1 MDVRHQVRPAGS
13 GRVAAMTAG
22 SMQGDTA
29 EGFPLAGR
37 SRVFEEL
44 LGSLRTVRKGK
55 VGAVVITGP
64 SGSGKTAVL
73 ESFLEHC
80 RTVARGVRVL
90 SAMGDEWEAQFPLA
104 GYSQLMLTPPLRS
117 AKDYDGGPALPAG
130 PVPALTAAQ
139 VVNYAST
146 LSTHLE
152 GLQAHGSVVVAVD
165 DVHKL
170 DVESLRILTFVM
182 RRLYGK
188 RILFVLT
195 LNPDDA
201 LRVPSSVL
209 DFLTGHQIASIP
221 LDPLTP
227 QQVQDLARRML
238 GLDLSATAAHGLVQ
252 HTRGLAQPIVELL
265 RELPAETWQT
275 WFPSLPPTSRVR
287 ARVRSVLEAA
297 SPALVAVAEAASVL
311 GRAASMAEVSQ
322 VSEVEPLMEALDEGH
337 RAGLLG
343 LSVDQARSAVV
354 FFEPGTDA
362 AVYEQIAPSRRIGL
376 HRLAAEA
383 VQPEGERLGHRVSA
397 TPGADEALAIELEE
411 FARRQ
416 ALVGAWQDA
425 STALFSA
432 SRLSQDIRSRNDR
445 LLRAVDALVGSGN
458 IAQAQ
463 MWTAAVDALP
473 PSPLRSSVLGYLST
487 ASGQNDSAQKQL
499 EMAWRTSNPQRDPTA
514 AAQVAQRFVLHGV
527 ASWDGPVITTW
538 AERAME
544 LTQPGTPAH
553 IESEAIY
560 GLGLYAQGRLSE
572 AEASYHRAFEHAAEN
587 AQKQRVQMGAGWLAL
602 RLDNVETALVNFESA
617 APTEYRGGSM
627 RISLWAEAWLART
640 HLVLGNWDAA
650 AATVARASVRLE
662 TSRMPLIRPLLY
674 WTAAEL
680 WSMRGDWERAR
691 YYVSQAAV
699 QPGTY
704 RAMQVPASLA
714 RARFHEARADYE
726 GALAVLQPL
735 TELDPWTENRVSF
748 WPWQDTY
755 VNALVMTD
763 QLDAADSFLTAFERV
778 PREREVPSDMA
789 RMAWARG
796 RLVAAQGD
804 PDTAREHFEASLGH
818 LRGLN
823 RPYLRA
829 RISFAFGQSMRRA
842 GKRRLA
848 SSVLRAARDLYDS
861 LGAATYVERCD
872 RELKATGLDVGSLPD
887 PADPV
892 LTAVSDQHLQLTAQE
907 RAVAELVAGGA
918 TNKEAARTLFL
929 AEKTV
934 QYHLT
939 RLYRKMGIRSRSELA
954 AVFRAR
960 D

>member
-1 MDVRHQVRPAGS
+1 
-13 GRVAAMTAG
+13 MTAG
-22 SMQGDTA
+22 SSHSGTA
-29 EGFPLAGR
+29 EDLPLVGR
-37 SRVFEEL
+37 DGAVEEL
-44 LGSLRTVRKGK
+44 MEILRTVRKGK
-55 VGAVVITGP
+55 VGTVVLTGP

-73 ESFLEHC
+73 EYFLEHC

-90 SAMGDEWEAQFPLA
+90 SAMGDEWEAQFALA
-104 GYSQLMLTPPLRS
+104 GYSQLMLTSPLRS
-117 AKDYDGGPALPAG
+117 AKDYGGGEALASA
-130 PVPALTAAQ
+130 PVAALTPAQ
-139 VVNYAST
+139 VVNYAAT
-146 LSTHLE
+146 LSTHLQ
-152 GLQAHGSVVVAVD
+152 GLQAHGTVVVAVD
-165 DVHKL
+165 DVQKL
-170 DVESLRILTFVM
+170 DEESLRILIFVI
-182 RRLYGK
+182 RRLHGK
-188 RILFVLT
+188 RILFLLT
-195 LNPDDA
+195 LNPMDA
-201 LRVPSSVL
+201 PLVPSGVL
-209 DFLTGHQIASIP
+209 DFLAGHQVARLQMEALS
-221 LDPLTP
+221 P
-227 QQVQDLARRML
+227 QQVQELARRML
-238 GLDLSATAAHGLVQ
+238 GIDLSATAAHGLVR
-252 HTRGLAQPIVELL
+252 HTDGIAQLIVELL
-265 RELPAETWQT
+265 HELPRDTWQT

-287 ARVRSVLEAA
+287 ARVRSVLAAA
-297 SPALVAVAEAASVL
+297 SPGLASVAEAASVL
-311 GRAASMAEVSQ
+311 GTSAGLAELSRVGGVEAIMA
-322 VSEVEPLMEALDEGH
+322 ALDEGH
-337 RAGLLG
+337 RAGLLR
-343 LSVDQARSAVV
+343 LSVDQASSAVV
-354 FFEPGTDA
+354 FQEPGA
-362 AVYEQIAPSRRIGL
+362 AEAIYEQIVPSRRIAL
-376 HRLAAEA
+376 HRLAAEV
-383 VQPEGERLGHRVSA
+383 VQSEGEQLGHRVSA
-397 TPGADEALAIELEE
+397 TPGADEDLAEELED

-416 ALVGAWQDA
+416 ATLGAWQDA

-432 SRLSQDIRSRNDR
+432 SRLSADIRSRNDR

-458 IAQAQ
+458 VAQAQ
-463 MWTAAVDALP
+463 MWAGTVDALP
-473 PSPLRSSVLGYLST
+473 SSPLRSSVLGYLST
-487 ASGQNDSAQKQL
+487 VSGQNDSARTQL
-499 EMAWRTSNPQRDPTA
+499 EMAWRTSNPEREPGA

-527 ASWDGPVITTW
+527 ASWDGPLITEW
-538 AERAME
+538 AERAMA

-553 IESEAIY
+553 VESEAIY
-560 GLGLYAQGRLSE
+560 GLGLYARGLPAE
-572 AEASYHRAFEHAAEN
+572 AEASYQSAFAHAAES

-617 APTEYRGGSM
+617 APTEYRGGSL

-650 AATVARASVRLE
+650 AATIARASVRLE

-704 RAMQVPASLA
+704 RSMQVPASLA

-726 GALAVLQPL
+726 SALAVLQPL
-735 TELDPWTENRVSF
+735 TELDPWTADRVSF

-763 QLDAADSFLTAFERV
+763 QLDTAEAFLTAFERV
-778 PREREVPSDMA
+778 PRQRDVPSDLA

-796 RLVAAQGD
+796 RLLAAQGD
-804 PDTAREHFEASLGH
+804 PDAAREYFEAALGH

-872 RELKATGLDVGSLPD
+872 RELKATGLDVGNLPD

-892 LTAVSDQHLQLTAQE
+892 LKAASDHHTQLTTQE
-907 RAVAELVAGGA
+907 YAVAELVAGGA
-918 TNKEAARTLFL
+918 TNKEAARALFL

-954 AVFRAR
+954 AAFRAKE
-960 D
+960 

>member
-1 MDVRHQVRPAGS
+1 
-13 GRVAAMTAG
+13 MTAG
-22 SMQGDTA
+22 STQGDTA
-29 EGFPLAGR
+29 EDFPLAGR
-37 SRVFEEL
+37 AGVFEQL
-44 LGSLRTVRKGK
+44 LETLRTVRKGT
-55 VGAVVITGP
+55 VETVVLTGP
-64 SGSGKTAVL
+64 SGSGKTALL
-73 ESFLEHC
+73 ELFLDHC
-80 RTVARGVRVL
+80 RTSARGVRVL
-90 SAMGDEWEAQFPLA
+90 SAMGDDWEAQFALA
-104 GYSQLMLTPPLRS
+104 GYSQLMRTLPLRT
-117 AKDYDGGPALPAG
+117 AKDYDGGPAREAG
-130 PVPALTAAQ
+130 PVASLTPAQ
-139 VVNYAST
+139 VINYAAT

-152 GLQAHGSVVVAVD
+152 GLQTHGSVVVAVD

-182 RRLYGK
+182 RRLHDK
-188 RILFVLT
+188 RVLFLLT
-195 LNPDDA
+195 LNPMDA
-201 LRVPSSVL
+201 PRVPAGVL
-209 DFLTGHQIASIP
+209 DFLTGHQVARISLEP
-221 LDPLTP
+221 LSP
-227 QQVQDLARRML
+227 QQVQDVARSL
-238 GLDLSATAAHGLVQ
+238 FGLDLSATAAHGLVA
-252 HTRGLAQPIVELL
+252 HTGGIAQSIVELL
-265 RELPAETWQT
+265 RELPPETWQS

-287 ARVRSVLEAA
+287 ARVRSVLAAA
-297 SPALVAVAEAASVL
+297 SPALVAAAEAASVL
-311 GRAASMAEVSQ
+311 GPGAGLAEVARVAGLES
-322 VSEVEPLMEALDEGH
+322 LMPALDEGH

-343 LSVDQARSAVV
+343 LSVDQSRSAVV
-354 FFEPGTDA
+354 FLEPGA
-362 AVYEQIAPSRRIGL
+362 AEAVYEQIVPSRRIAL
-376 HRLAAEA
+376 HRVAAEA
-383 VQPEGERLGHRVSA
+383 VQSEGEQLGHRVAA
-397 TPGADEALAIELEE
+397 TPAADETLAAELEE

-416 ALVGAWQDA
+416 ATVGAWQDA

-432 SRLSQDIRSRNDR
+432 SGLSPDIRDRNLR

-458 IAQAQ
+458 VAQAQ
-463 MWTAAVDALP
+463 AWAGAVDALP

-487 ASGQNDSAQKQL
+487 VSGQHDSAQSQL
-499 EMAWRTSNPQRDPTA
+499 EMAWRTSNPQHEPAA

-527 ASWDGPVITTW
+527 ACWDGPMITGW
-538 AERAME
+538 AERAMA
-544 LTQPGTPAH
+544 LTEPGTPAH

-560 GLGLYAQGRLSE
+560 GLGLYAQGRIAD
-572 AEASYHRAFEHAAEN
+572 AEASYQRASAQAAEN

-602 RLDNVETALVNFESA
+602 RLDNAESALVNFESA
-617 APTEYRGGSM
+617 APTEYRGGSL

-650 AATVARASVRLE
+650 AATIARASVRLE

-680 WSMRGDWERAR
+680 WSMRGDWDRAR

-726 GALAVLQPL
+726 SALAALQPL
-735 TELDPWTENRVSF
+735 ADLDPWTDQRVSF

-763 QLDAADSFLTAFERV
+763 KLDEAESFLTAFEGV
-778 PREREVPSDMA
+778 HREREVPSDLA
-789 RMAWARG
+789 RMAWAKG
-796 RLVAAQGD
+796 RLLAAQGD
-804 PDTAREHFEASLGH
+804 PDTAREHFEAALGH

-842 GKRRLA
+842 GKRRVA
-848 SSVLRAARDLYDS
+848 SSVLRAARDLYDT

-872 RELKATGLDVGSLPD
+872 RELKATGLDVGNLPD

-892 LTAVSDQHLQLTAQE
+892 LSSVGSHHLQLTAQE
-907 RAVAELVAGGA
+907 QAVAELVAAGA
-918 TNKEAARTLFL
+918 TNKEAARALFL

-954 AVFRAR
+954 AAFRAKE
-960 D
+960 

>member
-1 MDVRHQVRPAGS
+1 
-13 GRVAAMTAG
+13 MTAG
-22 SMQGDTA
+22 SSIQGDMA
-29 EGFPLAGR
+29 EDSPLVGR
-37 SRVFEEL
+37 IRVFEEL
-44 LGSLRTVRKGK
+44 LETLRTVRKGN
-55 VGAVVITGP
+55 VGTVVLTGP

-73 ESFLEHC
+73 NSFLEHC
-80 RTVARGVRVL
+80 QTVARGIQVL
-90 SAMGDEWEAQFPLA
+90 SAMGDEWEAQFALA

-117 AKDYDGGPALPAG
+117 AKAYDGGPHLPAT
-130 PVPALTAAQ
+130 PVAALSGDQ
-139 VVNYAST
+139 VLNYAST

-152 GLQAHGSVVVAVD
+152 GLQSHGSVVVAVD

-182 RRLYGK
+182 RRLHGK
-188 RILFVLT
+188 RILFLLT
-195 LNPDDA
+195 LNPADA
-201 LRVPSSVL
+201 SRIPAGVL
-209 DFLTGHQIASIP
+209 DFLTGHQVVRIP
-221 LDPLTP
+221 LEPLTP
-227 QQVQDLARRML
+227 QQVQEVARRLL
-238 GLDLSATAAHGLVQ
+238 GMDLSITAAHGLVQ
-252 HTRGLAQPIVELL
+252 HTGGLPEPIVELL
-265 RELPAETWQT
+265 RELPAETWLS

-287 ARVRSVLEAA
+287 ARVRSILNTA
-297 SPALVAVAEAASVL
+297 SAGLVSVAEAASVL
-311 GRAASMAEVSQ
+311 GTSAGLAEVSQ
-322 VSEVEPLMEALDEGH
+322 VSGVASIMEVLDEGH
-337 RAGLLG
+337 RAGLLE
-343 LSVDQARSAVV
+343 LSLDQARSSVIFV
-354 FFEPGTDA
+354 QPGSMEA
-362 AVYEQIAPSRRIGL
+362 IYEQIVPSRRIAL

-383 VQPEGERLGHRVSA
+383 VELEGERLGHRVSA
-397 TPGADEALAIELEE
+397 TPVADESLAVELEA

-416 ALVGAWQDA
+416 AAAGVWQDVA
-425 STALFSA
+425 TALFSA
-432 SRLSQDIRSRNDR
+432 SRLSLDLRSRNDR

-458 IAQAQ
+458 VAQAQ
-463 MWTAAVDALP
+463 MWAAAVEALP
-473 PSPLRSSVLGYLST
+473 SSPLRSSVLGYLST
-487 ASGQNDSAQKQL
+487 VSGQNDSAQTQL
-499 EMAWRTSNPQRDPTA
+499 EMAWRTSNPQREPAA
-514 AAQVAQRFVLHGV
+514 AAQVAQRLVLHGV
-527 ASWDGPVITTW
+527 ASWNGPLITGW
-538 AERAME
+538 AERAMA

-560 GLGLYAQGRLSE
+560 GLGLYACGRIGE
-572 AEASYHRAFEHAAEN
+572 AEASYQRAFAHAAEN

-602 RLDNVETALVNFESA
+602 RLDNAESALVNFESA
-617 APTEYRGGSM
+617 APTEYRGGSL

-640 HLVLGNWDAA
+640 HFVLGNWDSA
-650 AATVARASVRLE
+650 AATIARASVRLE

-680 WSMRGDWERAR
+680 WSMRGDWDRAR

-726 GALAVLQPL
+726 SALAVLQPL

-763 QLDAADSFLTAFERV
+763 QLDTADSFLTAFEGVR
-778 PREREVPSDMA
+778 REREIPSDLA

-796 RLVAAQGD
+796 RLLAAQGD
-804 PDTAREHFEASLGH
+804 PDAAREHFEAALGH

-872 RELKATGLDVGSLPD
+872 RELKATGLDVGHLPD

-892 LTAVSDQHLQLTAQE
+892 LSAASEQNVQLTAQE
-907 RAVAELVAGGA
+907 QAVAELVAAGA

-954 AVFRAR
+954 AAFRAR
-960 D
+960 N